1 MKKNIFLSTML
12 VILFCGL
19 IFGVIY
25 LNDPTVFKTSD
36 ETSKSDVPVM
46 TIEYRVQS
54 GEILHTYETSGEVI
68 SNAPEIY
75 TEKIIVEGINSENF
89 ELLKRKGDIIAPD
102 DVLYKFKGAEKQIG
116 FNAQLVNIEYNR
128 EENESSAVL
137 TLLNY
142 DKLFIA
148 VQIGSDRISDIT
160 YDTPTEVI
168 IDGKSYQAQITDI
181 GYEISNGKVN
191 VLISLPARVRPGT
204 AADIVFTIDK
214 IQAGMYVSRNAVYR
228 EGEDYFADV
237 KTNNG
242 TEQRKITVGQLF
254 TVEQDGSNF
263 EYAEI
268 LAGLSA
274 NDIILVEQID
284 NTGSKLKEHFENE

>member
-1 MKKNIFLSTML
+1 MKKNIFLSAML

-25 LNDPTVFKTSD
+25 LNDPTIFKTSN
-36 ETSKSDVPVM
+36 ETSKPDVPVM

-54 GEILHTYETSGEVI
+54 GEILHTYETRGEVI

-75 TEKIIVEGINSENF
+75 LEKIIVEGINNF
-89 ELLKRKGDIIAPD
+89 ELLKRKGDIIAPN
-102 DVLYKFKGAEKQIG
+102 DVLYKFKGVEKQIG
-116 FNAQLVNIEYNR
+116 FNAQLVGVEYNR
-128 EENESSAVL
+128 EEDESVL

-148 VQIGSDRISDIT
+148 VQIGNDRISDIT

-168 IDGKSYQAQITDI
+168 IEGKSYQAEITDI

-191 VLISLPARVRPGT
+191 VLISLPAQVRPGT

-214 IQAGMYVSRNAVYR
+214 IQTGLYVSRDAVYR
-228 EGEDYFADV
+228 EGEEYFADV
-237 KTNNG
+237 KTDKG
-242 TEQRKITVGQLF
+242 IEQRKITVGQFF

-263 EYAEI
+263 EYVE
-268 LAGLSA
+268 LLKGVSA

-284 NTGSKLKEHFENE
+284 NSGSKLGEHFENE

>member
-1 MKKNIFLSTML
+1 MKKNIFLGAML

-25 LNDPTVFKTSD
+25 LNDPTVFKTTD
-36 ETSKSDVPVM
+36 ETNKPDVPVM

-54 GEILHTYETSGEVI
+54 GEILHTYETKGEVI

-75 TEKIIVEGINSENF
+75 LEKIIVEGINNF
-89 ELLKRKGDIIAPD
+89 ELLKRKGDIIAPS
-102 DVLYKFKGAEKQIG
+102 DVLYKFKGVEKQTG
-116 FNAQLVNIEYNR
+116 FNAQLVGVEYNSW
-128 EENESSAVL
+128 ENTSSAVL

-142 DKLFIA
+142 DKLFIT

-160 YDTPTEVI
+160 YNTPTEVI
-168 IDGKSYQAQITDI
+168 IEGKSYQAEITDI

-191 VLISLPARVRPGT
+191 VLISLPTQVRPGT

-214 IQAGMYVSRNAVYR
+214 IQTGLYVSRDAVYR

-237 KTNNG
+237 KTDKG
-242 TEQRKITVGQLF
+242 TEQRKITAGQFF
-254 TVEQDGSNF
+254 TVEQDGSDF
-263 EYAEI
+263 EYVEI
-268 LAGLSA
+268 LAGVSA

-284 NTGSKLKEHFENE
+284 NSGSKLKEHFDNE

>member
-1 MKKNIFLSTML
+1 MKKNIFLSAML

-25 LNDPTVFKTSD
+25 LNDPTVFKASD
-36 ETSKSDVPVM
+36 ETNKPDVPVM

-54 GEILHTYETSGEVI
+54 GEILHTYETKGEVI

-75 TEKIIVEGINSENF
+75 LEKIIVEGINNF
-89 ELLKRKGDIIAPD
+89 ELLKRKGDIIAPS
-102 DVLYKFKGAEKQIG
+102 DVLYKFKGVEKQIG
-116 FNAQLVNIEYNR
+116 FNAQLVGVEYNR
-128 EENESSAVL
+128 EEDECVL

-168 IDGKSYQAQITDI
+168 IEGKSYQAEITDI

-191 VLISLPARVRPGT
+191 VLISLPAQVRPGT

-214 IQAGMYVSRNAVYR
+214 IQTGLYVSRDAVYR
-228 EGEDYFADV
+228 EGEEYFADV
-237 KTNNG
+237 KTDKG
-242 TEQRKITVGQLF
+242 IEQRKITVGQF
-254 TVEQDGSNF
+254 FSVEQDGSNF
-263 EYAEI
+263 EYVEI
-268 LAGLSA
+268 LAGVSA

-284 NTGSKLKEHFENE
+284 NSGSKLKEHFENE

>member
-168 IDGKSYQAQITDI
+168 IDGKSYRAQITDI

-214 IQAGMYVSRNAVYR
+214 IQTGLYVSRDAVYR
-228 EGEDYFADV
+228 VGEDYFADV
-237 KTNNG
+237 KTDKG
-242 TEQRKITVGQLF
+242 IEQRKITVGQIF